1 MGRCGMADEPTCRLG
16 PGNLLPLR
24 LGHARPLPFP
34 AALERRRHRLP
45 AASDHAADA
54 GRAGRPGRRR
64 RIERRRQA
72 IEPDEPPAEPR
83 VHRPCRAR
91 RRQIL
96 RELRPAARGLEGAG
110 LHGGE
115 PEFALSLARSRAASA
130 PRSGLRRDPRPLG
143 NPRAA
148 RTGRIPVS
156 ALFPGFSRR
165 QIKTG
170 GATINLVTGGKGPAV
185 LLLHGYPET
194 HAMWHKVAPVLARE
208 YTVVCPDLR
217 GYGDSSKPNGL
228 PDHSHYSKRAVA
240 LDMVEVMDTL
250 GPGSFHV
257 VGHDRGGRVAHRLA
271 RDHGSRV
278 KTLTVLDISPTLN
291 MYKSTNFQ
299 FRRAYYHWFLLIQES
314 PIP

>member
-45 AASDHAADA
+45 AASAPAADPRGA
-54 GRAGRPGRRR
+54 RRPGRRR
-64 RIERRRQA
+64 GVERRRPA
-72 IEPDEPPAEPR
+72 VEPDEPQAEPR

-115 PEFALSLARSRAASA
+115 PEFALPLARSCAASA
-130 PRSGLRRDPRPLG
+130 PRGGLRRDPRPLG
-143 NPRAA
+143 DPRAA

-156 ALFPGFSRR
+156 ALFSGFSRR
-165 QIKTG
+165 KIKTG

-208 YTVVCPDLR
+208 DTLVCPHLR
-217 GYGDSSKPNGL
+217 GNGDSSKPKGP
-228 PDHSHYSKRAVA
+228 PDHSNYCNGSVT
-240 LDMVEVMDTL
+240 LDM
-250 GPGSFHV
+250 G
-257 VGHDRGGRVAHRLA
+257 
-271 RDHGSRV
+271 
-278 KTLTVLDISPTLN
+278 
-291 MYKSTNFQ
+291 
-299 FRRAYYHWFLLIQES
+299 
-314 PIP
+314 